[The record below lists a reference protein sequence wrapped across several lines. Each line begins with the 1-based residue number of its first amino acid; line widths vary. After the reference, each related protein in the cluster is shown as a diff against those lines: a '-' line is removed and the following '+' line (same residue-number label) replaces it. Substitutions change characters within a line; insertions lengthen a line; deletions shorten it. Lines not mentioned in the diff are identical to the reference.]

1 MSAAPITPVGPATTR
16 VDVSSAL
23 RGVRP
28 GLALAFAIVGFF
40 VVSALL
46 PALLAPYDPFDVNL
60 RDALQAPTLAHPL
73 GTDQSGRD
81 VLSRVIYGARESLY
95 IGLAATALSLVI
107 ALVLGVAAG
116 LSGKFT
122 DGVINRFIEVLFAFP
137 VLLLALLFVTVF
149 GAGTTTLIVA
159 VGVGTAPGYARM
171 IRGQV
176 LAVKN
181 SGYVEAAGAL
191 GHSYPRIVRRHILPN
206 AMRPL
211 VVLLTL
217 GVGQAIVWAS
227 GLAFLGLGVAPP
239 SPEWGAQLDAGR
251 TYITQAWWLE
261 VMPGLA
267 IVSFALALTAIGRWI
282 QQRLEG
288 GLQR

>member
-1 MSAAPITPVGPATTR
+1 MSGALLALPR
-16 VDVSSAL
+16 VEL
-23 RGVRP
+23 RFRP
-28 GLALAFAIVGFF
+28 GLALSVGLVAFF
-40 VVSALL
+40 VIAAIAPSLL
-46 PALLAPYDPFDVNL
+46 TSQDPLTINL
-60 RDALQAPTLAHPL
+60 GDALQPPSADHIF

-81 VLSRVIYGARESLY
+81 LYARVVYGARESLF
-95 IGLAATALSLVI
+95 IGLTATALSMSI
-107 ALVLGVAAG
+107 AFVLGVSAALG
-116 LSGKFT
+116 NKLT
-122 DGVINRFIEVLFAFP
+122 DGAINRFIELLFAFP
-137 VLLLALLFVTVF
+137 VLLLSLLFVTVF
-149 GAGTTTLIVA
+149 GAGMTTLIIA

-176 LAVKN
+176 LAVKG

-191 GHSYPRIVRRHILPN
+191 GHSYPKVIRRHILPN

-211 VVLLTL
+211 VVLVTL
-217 GVGQAIVWAS
+217 GVGQSIVWAS

-239 SPEWGAQLDAGR
+239 SPEWGALLDAGR
-251 TYITQAWWLE
+251 TYITEAWWLE

-267 IVSFALALTAIGRWI
+267 IVSFALALTAIGRYV

>member
-1 MSAAPITPVGPATTR
+1 MSGALLALPR
-16 VDVSSAL
+16 VQV
-23 RGVRP
+23 RFRP
-28 GLALAFAIVGFF
+28 GLALSIALVAFF
-40 VVSALL
+40 VIAAIAPSLL
-46 PALLAPYDPFDVNL
+46 TTQDPLKINL
-60 RDALQAPTLAHPL
+60 GDALQAPSAAHIF

-81 VLSRVIYGARESLY
+81 LYARVVYGARESLF
-95 IGLAATALSLVI
+95 IGLAATALSMSI
-107 ALVLGVAAG
+107 AFVLGVSAALG
-116 LSGKFT
+116 NKLT
-122 DGVINRFIEVLFAFP
+122 DGAINRFIELLFAFP
-137 VLLLALLFVTVF
+137 VLLLSLLFVTVF
-149 GAGTTTLIVA
+149 GAGLTTLIIA

-176 LAVKN
+176 LAVKG

-191 GHSYPRIVRRHILPN
+191 GHSYPKVIRRHILPN

-211 VVLLTL
+211 VVLVTL
-217 GVGQAIVWAS
+217 GVGQSIVWAS

-239 SPEWGAQLDAGR
+239 SPEWGALLDAGR

-267 IVSFALALTAIGRWI
+267 IVSFALALTAIGRYV

>member
-1 MSAAPITPVGPATTR
+1 MTGALLALPR
-16 VDVSSAL
+16 VQV
-23 RGVRP
+23 RFRP
-28 GLALAFAIVGFF
+28 GLALSIGIVAFF
-40 VVSALL
+40 VIAAIAPSLL
-46 PALLAPYDPFDVNL
+46 TNQDPLKINL
-60 RDALQAPTLAHPL
+60 GEALQAPSSAHIF

-81 VLSRVIYGARESLY
+81 LYARVVYGARDSLF
-95 IGLAATALSLVI
+95 IGLAATALSMSI
-107 ALVLGVAAG
+107 AFVLGVSAALG
-116 LSGKFT
+116 NKLT
-122 DGVINRFIEVLFAFP
+122 DGAINRFIELMFAFP
-137 VLLLALLFVTVF
+137 VLLLSLLFVTVF
-149 GAGTTTLIVA
+149 GAGLTTLIIA

-176 LAVKN
+176 LAVKG

-191 GHSYPRIVRRHILPN
+191 GHSYPKVIRRHILPN

-211 VVLLTL
+211 VVLVTL
-217 GVGQAIVWAS
+217 GVGQSIVWAA

-239 SPEWGAQLDAGR
+239 SPEWGALLDAGR
-251 TYITQAWWLE
+251 TYITEAWWLE

-267 IVSFALALTAIGRWI
+267 IVSFALALTAIGRYV

>member
-1 MSAAPITPVGPATTR
+1 MSGALLALPR
-16 VDVSSAL
+16 VQV
-23 RGVRP
+23 RFRP
-28 GLALAFAIVGFF
+28 GLALSIGIVAFF
-40 VVSALL
+40 VIAAIAPSLL
-46 PALLAPYDPFDVNL
+46 TNQDPLKINL
-60 RDALQAPTLAHPL
+60 GEALQAPSSAHIF

-81 VLSRVIYGARESLY
+81 LYARVVYGARDSLF
-95 IGLAATALSLVI
+95 IGLAATALSMSI
-107 ALVLGVAAG
+107 AFVLGVSAALG
-116 LSGKFT
+116 NKLT
-122 DGVINRFIEVLFAFP
+122 DGAINRFIELMFAFP
-137 VLLLALLFVTVF
+137 VLLLSLLFVTVF
-149 GAGTTTLIVA
+149 GAGLTTLIIA

-176 LAVKN
+176 LAVKG

-191 GHSYPRIVRRHILPN
+191 GHSYPKVIRRHILPN

-211 VVLLTL
+211 VVLVTL
-217 GVGQAIVWAS
+217 GVGQSIVWAA

-239 SPEWGAQLDAGR
+239 SPEWGALLDAGR
-251 TYITQAWWLE
+251 TYITEAWWLE

-267 IVSFALALTAIGRWI
+267 IVSFALALTAIGRYV